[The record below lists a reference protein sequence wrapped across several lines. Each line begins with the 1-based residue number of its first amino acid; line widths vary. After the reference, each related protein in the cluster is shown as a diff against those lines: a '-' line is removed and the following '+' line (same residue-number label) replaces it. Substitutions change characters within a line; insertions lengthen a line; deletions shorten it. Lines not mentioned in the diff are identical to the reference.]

1 MDYRHHPI
9 RKEDDDA
16 HRTEFCHIA
25 GIGEKDSWNE
35 NKKIFLGACKINV
48 FMKGDFSVTVGDR
61 VFRPLYGDI
70 CFLPPLTL
78 HYGKI
83 PKDTALDY
91 FQFDI
96 GLSAFDGVPDGGAL
110 LERLCERVKDQN
122 PFVRP
127 KNTDIERA
135 ISLCRETEQAISEK
149 NRAAAFAGAIRFVDL
164 LNQIYSDP
172 VRPEPVVLSRNT
184 ALVLRM
190 IDEHYGERITVG
202 SLAALCGV
210 SESYLS
216 RSFKKEV
223 GDTIHHYLLARRMRA
238 AVEMLPDHS
247 VAEVSVAC
255 GFYDSSHLLRRL
267 R

>member
-1 MDYRHHPI
+1 
-9 RKEDDDA
+9 
-16 HRTEFCHIA
+16 
-25 GIGEKDSWNE
+25 
-35 NKKIFLGACKINV
+35 
-48 FMKGDFSVTVGDR
+48 
-61 VFRPLYGDI
+61 
-70 CFLPPLTL
+70 
-78 HYGKI
+78 
-83 PKDTALDY
+83 
-91 FQFDI
+91 
-96 GLSAFDGVPDGGAL
+96 
-110 LERLCERVKDQN
+110 
-122 PFVRP
+122 
-127 KNTDIERA
+127 
-135 ISLCRETEQAISEK
+135 
-149 NRAAAFAGAIRFVDL
+149 
-164 LNQIYSDP
+164 
-172 VRPEPVVLSRNT
+172 
-184 ALVLRM
+184 M